1 MMLLLSIL
9 FRSTVTV
16 TVPAESFDNCYP
28 RQPVGPGAHYYYPR
42 SSLVKI
48 ITGIS
53 IL

>member
-9 FRSTVTV
+9 FRSTLTV

-28 RQPVGPGAHYYYPR
+28 RQPVGPGAHYYYLL
-42 SSLVKI
+42 SSLVNI